1 VSLNCL
7 AEFGKYVVFGKKIEI
22 EHTLRKNKYTF
33 LAEQPLVF
41 FVISQCQTLI
51 LVLLQR
57 TKGIRELFLSIE
69 KRWDLLKSEEETEIH
84 DKFWQLQ
91 YDTVQLAQLKMQ

>member
-1 VSLNCL
+1 MS
-7 AEFGKYVVFGKKIEI
+7 E
-22 EHTLRKNKYTF
+22 
-33 LAEQPLVF
+33 
-41 FVISQCQTLI
+41 
-51 LVLLQR
+51 

-91 YDTVQLAQLKMQ
+91 YDTVQLILDVCRLCIAQLKMQ